1 MIQRIQT
8 LYLLGSAICLS
19 IVLLVKNSI
28 MDFLSTSSVERYHFT
43 LYGIYNQEKMPLD
56 SSFNLPFY
64 LAAFILI
71 GLIIFSIFSYKN
83 LNRQSLLIKISIV
96 LYSLL
101 ILGLVAIFFL
111 NDIKIENVAANVI
124 IGPGFY
130 IIGMGLPLLFFA
142 NNGIKRDKN
151 LLDSLNR
158 LR

>member
-1 MIQRIQT
+1 MLQRIQT
-8 LYLLGSAICLS
+8 LYLLGSVICLS
-19 IVLLVKNSI
+19 IVLFVKNSI
-28 MDFLSTSSVERYHFT
+28 MDFFGTGTIERYHFT
-43 LYGIYNQEKMPLD
+43 LYGIFNQEKEPLN

-64 LAAFILI
+64 IVAFILI
-71 GLIIFSIFSYKN
+71 GLILFSIFSYKN
-83 LNRQSLLIKISIV
+83 LNRQSLLIKISIG

-101 ILGLVAIFFL
+101 ILGIVAIFFL

-130 IIGMGLPLLFFA
+130 IVGMGLPLLFFA